1 MELNRALREKKHLLS
16 RLSELEDFIAMLTAN
31 RDESLD
37 LMCSTRP
44 ADISEDRHKMLR
56 DMIQLSS
63 QQLYMSSQERDRVRN
78 HLANVESVL
87 RTVE

>member
-1 MELNRALREKKHLLS
+1 MELNRALRNKTLLLT
-16 RLSELEDFIAMLTAN
+16 RLSELEEFIAMLTAN

-37 LMCSTRP
+37 LMCSTPP

-56 DMIQLSS
+56 DMYKLSS
-63 QQLYMSSQERDRVRN
+63 QHLYVASKERDQVKN
-78 HLANVESVL
+78 HLVDVESVL